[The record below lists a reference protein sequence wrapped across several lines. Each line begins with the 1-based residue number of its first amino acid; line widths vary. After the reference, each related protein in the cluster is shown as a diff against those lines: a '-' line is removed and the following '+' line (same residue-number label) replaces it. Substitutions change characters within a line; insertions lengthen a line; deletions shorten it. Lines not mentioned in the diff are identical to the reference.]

1 MCAVFG
7 WAPIARTV
15 NGLRSLAGAH
25 LFDEEGAKLVPEI
38 LKAAKDA
45 NVEIILPVDFTVSSK
60 FGEDGEI
67 KEVQQSSHRCTR
79 AR

>member
-25 LFDEEGAKLVPEI
+25 LPNRTGTRYSRAATGALGLAERCWLQSREGDLARKP
-38 LKAAKDA
+38 A
-45 NVEIILPVDFTVSSK
+45 
-60 FGEDGEI
+60 
-67 KEVQQSSHRCTR
+67 QQ
-79 AR
+79 

>member
-1 MCAVFG
+1 M
-7 WAPIARTV
+7 
-15 NGLRSLAGAH
+15 
-25 LFDEEGAKLVPEI
+25 PEI

-67 KEVQQSSHRCTR
+67 KDFSFGMGLKYKSFSFDVANVPQAEGLKRPFRFSLTACF
-79 AR
+79 